1 MLKKYADIII
11 DISHEDV
18 DRTFQYSIP
27 DRLLDLITIGSMVQI
42 PFGRGNHIRTGYVIG
57 ISDIPC
63 FAPDKIKEILDMAE
77 DGITVSG
84 RLIALAAWMKE
95 HYGSTMINALKTVM
109 PVKKTVKAVT
119 RKDVILKADKIRIP
133 ELVEAYKKKNAKAKL
148 RLISELADTEK
159 LPMDI
164 VTAKLNISSQTLKAM
179 ESEGVIS
186 IETRSVYRAVTRKY
200 GENEDEIVLNQE
212 QRCIVDDFQKDITEG
227 IRHTYLLH
235 GITGSGKTEIY
246 VRVIK
251 TVIEQ
256 GKQAIVLIPE
266 IALTYQTVKY
276 FTGYFGDRVT
286 ILNSKLSSG
295 EKYDQML
302 RAKNG
307 EVDVVIGPR
316 SALFTPF
323 SRLGLIII
331 DEEHESS
338 YKSDYPPKYH
348 AREVAA
354 KRAEL
359 EGASLILGSATPSVE
374 SYRKALSGEYKLW
387 QLHKR
392 ARNNP
397 LAECSIVDMRH
408 ELRLGNRSVIS
419 YELAQDISERL
430 DRHEQ
435 IMLFINKRGFN
446 SFVSCRSCGEVLRCP
461 HCDVSLTKHNNKM
474 LICHYCGYTISEPDE
489 CPSCSSK
496 LIGGYGT
503 GTQKVEEEIHK
514 LFPGARTLRMDKDT
528 TTKKHS
534 HETILAAFGNGD
546 ADILIGTQMIVKGHD
561 FPKVTLVGIVLAD
574 LTLFA
579 NDYRAGERTFD
590 LLTQAAGRAGRGE
603 LPGKVVIQTYQ
614 PDNYAIISAAKQDYK
629 SFYACEQSYRSLMKY
644 PPEYHMMVLLLVSQS
659 EELLDETADRLMQ
672 EIQCRFSADNALRLV
687 GPSVPEISKIKDIFR
702 RVLYIKHSRYHQLV
716 EIKDYIELYDVSGK
730 TDDMVHI
737 QFDFNPINMY

>member
-27 DRLLDLITIGSMVQI
+27 DRLLDLIAVGSMVQI
-42 PFGRGNHIRTGYVIG
+42 PFGKGNHIRTGYVID
-57 ISDIPC
+57 ITDTPCYASDR
-63 FAPDKIKEILDMAE
+63 IKEILDIAE

-84 RLIALAAWMKE
+84 RLIALAAWIKDN
-95 HYGSTMINALKTVM
+95 YGSTMINALKTVM
-109 PVKKTVKAVT
+109 PVKRTVKAVT
-119 RKDVILKADKIRIP
+119 QKDVMLKAGKTNIP
-133 ELVEAYKKKNAKAKL
+133 ELAATYKKKNAKAKL
-148 RLISELADTEK
+148 RLISELADTER

-164 VTAKLNISSQTLKAM
+164 VTGRLNISYQTLKAM

-186 IETRSVYRAVTRKY
+186 IETRSIYRTVTRKY
-200 GENEDEIVLNQE
+200 RENEDHIVLNEE
-212 QRCIVDDFQKDITEG
+212 QQRIVDDFQKDIKAG
-227 IRHTYLLH
+227 IRNTYLLH
-235 GITGSGKTEIY
+235 GITGSGKTEVY
-246 VRVIK
+246 VRAIK
-251 TVIEQ
+251 AVIEQ

-286 ILNSKLSSG
+286 IMNSKLSSG

-348 AREVAA
+348 AREVAV
-354 KRAEL
+354 KRTEL
-359 EGASLILGSATPSVE
+359 DGASLILGSATPSVE
-374 SYRKALSGEYKLW
+374 SYRKAMSGEYKLW
-387 QLHKR
+387 RLDKR

-397 LAECSIVDMRH
+397 LAKCSIVDMRQ

-419 YELAQDISERL
+419 YELAQAISESM

-435 IMLFINKRGFN
+435 VMLFINKRGFN
-446 SFVSCRSCGEVLRCP
+446 SFVSCRSCGEVIRCP
-461 HCDVSLTKHNNKM
+461 HCDVSLTKHNNGM
-474 LICHYCGYTISEPDE
+474 LICHYCGYTRLEPNQ

-503 GTQKVEEEIHK
+503 GTQKVEEEIK
-514 LFPGARTLRMDKDT
+514 RLFPNAKTLRMDKDT
-528 TTKKHS
+528 TAKKHS
-534 HETILAAFGNGD
+534 HEAILETFENGD

-590 LLTQAAGRAGRGE
+590 LLTQAAGRAGRGT

-614 PDNYAIISAAKQDYK
+614 PDNYAIVAAAKQDYK

-659 EELLDETADRLMQ
+659 EELLDETANRLAK
-672 EIQCRFSADNALRLV
+672 EVQCRFPSDDALKLV

-702 RVLYIKHSRYHQLV
+702 RVVYIKHSQYNKLV
-716 EIKDYIELYDVSGK
+716 EIKDYIEMYDVSGK
-730 TDDMVHI
+730 TDDMVSV